1 MAKSI
6 FKRVSAVAI
15 AGTILTGT
23 MAVPANAK
31 SLVTTTQ
38 KVTTT
43 VINENF
49 NGYEQKDHKNLKYDT
64 LSTFPG
70 NEDIQ

>member
-1 MAKSI
+1 MVKSI

-31 SLVTTTQ
+31 SLVTTT
-38 KVTTT
+38 KEVATT
-43 VINENF
+43 VISDDF
-49 NGYEQKDHKNLKYDT
+49 NGYTVDT
-64 LSTFPG
+64 HQNMTGAALA
-70 NEDIQ
+70 